1 MKNLEIEE
9 TEFEREEEDLGF
21 KSTNGKP
28 EHYLG
33 YFDTPE
39 KMAAVNTIIHGA
51 ANKFYGSNSFLFES
65 NSYSEEDLVNEIH
78 LKLLH
83 KFKEQENPFWVENFG
98 NLKTICY
105 YTLSKLIRNL
115 RQESNPMTTSSSCF
129 IKTGSQDFDDN
140 DDMEDI
146 LFKGTKD
153 LDADRDYLMYL
164 RDFIYYL
171 EIEKNYDEK
180 FKIYSKLF
188 RYNLYLTESVNIKFT
203 EQELI
208 NVSDLYEHEEE
219 IIARYGKQ
227 VSELSK
233 QEYREL
239 SIKFSYLENLTEKEL
254 ETLDNIKNVN
264 KRTMGQL
271 VKLLKPKTKS
281 DECQKIIED
290 YMEEME
296 RAVRFFQGTKKEDT
310 DIINKFFED
319 KEDQDLILNGCSLE
333 GRTQKEI
340 NRLLRK
346 GGIIDINNPNR
357 LISQKDEANRLTKIE
372 KDLKTGITYK
382 VLNGRIVKKEK
393 ALSNREKRALA
404 QERWS
409 SAIPF
414 SYTEAEQKMM

>member
-9 TEFEREEEDLGF
+9 TEIEREEEDLGF

-33 YFDTPE
+33 YFDTPK
-39 KMAAVNTIIHGA
+39 KMAAANSIIHGA

-83 KFKEQENPFWVENFG
+83 KFKEQKNPFWVENFG

-115 RQESNPMTTSSSCF
+115 RQESNPMTTSASCF
-129 IKTGSQDFDDN
+129 KKSGTQDFDDN
-140 DDMEDI
+140 DDIEDI
-146 LFKGTKD
+146 LFKSTRD
-153 LDADRDYLMYL
+153 LDNDRDYLMYL

-171 EIEKNYDEK
+171 EIEKNYDKK

-188 RYNLYLTESVNIKFT
+188 RYNLYLTQGINVKFT

-208 NVSDLYEHEEE
+208 NESNLYEHEEE

-227 VSELSK
+227 ISELPK
-233 QEYREL
+233 QEYKDL
-239 SIKFSYLENLTEKEL
+239 SIKFSYLSNLTKEEIEIL
-254 ETLDNIKNVN
+254 NNIKNVN
-264 KRTMGQL
+264 QRTMAQL

-281 DECQKIIED
+281 DECQEIIED

-296 RAVRFFQGTKKEDT
+296 RIIRLFYSTKKEET
-310 DIINKFFED
+310 EIINKFFED
-319 KEDQDLILNGCSLE
+319 KLDQELILNGCSLE
-333 GRTQKEI
+333 GRDQKEI

-346 GGIIDINNPNR
+346 GGIIDINNPTR
-357 LISQKDEANRLTKIE
+357 LISQKDEANRLTQIE
-372 KDLKTGITYK
+372 KKLGTGIKYK
-382 VLNGRIVKKEK
+382 VINGRVVKVPKP
-393 ALSNREKRALA
+393 LSNKEKRALA

-414 SYTEAEQKMM
+414 SYTEAETKMM